1 MGCFQL
7 FGCLNIILRLTNN
20 LITVF
25 TITYNCEQYVDRC
38 YKSILNQ
45 TYQDWIW
52 LIIDD
57 GSNDRTEIFINKLN
71 DDRIHY
77 HKIEVNV
84 GRGKARNYGL
94 SKVQSDWLAIL
105 DMDDLMLSTR
115 LEKFNDVINSG
126 SEGLISSTL
135 LVDKKLEIK
144 GIRRGIYNSYFN
156 LFTHATL
163 CINTSILKSIG
174 YSESRYAE
182 DQRVIVLA
190 PLYCKL
196 ENCEEPFYIY
206 QEDASINIQGAYL
219 SNLHAFFNL
228 KSIQAFSKFST
239 FKISRFVY
247 LYRFGIRAI
256 FLFLLS
262 KVPYGDIV
270 YDLLIQKRTKDSYE
284 DAAISKELN
293 LYE

>member
-1 MGCFQL
+1 MVCFQL
-7 FGCLNIILRLTNN
+7 FGCLNIIPRLTNN

-45 TYQDWIW
+45 TYQNWIW

-57 GSNDRTEIFINKLN
+57 GSIDSTEFFINKLN
-71 DDRIHY
+71 DNRIQY
-77 HKIEVNV
+77 HKIEFNV

-115 LEKFNDVINSG
+115 LEKFNDAINSG
-126 SEGLISSTL
+126 FDGLISSTL
-135 LVDKKLEIK
+135 LVDKELEIK
-144 GIRRGIYNSYFN
+144 GIRRVIYNDYFN
-156 LFTHATL
+156 LFTHASL
-163 CINTSILKSIG
+163 CINTRILKSIG

-182 DQRVIVLA
+182 DQRVIVLST
-190 PLYCKL
+190 LFCRL
-196 ENCEEPFYIY
+196 ETCDEPFYIY
-206 QEDASINIQGAYL
+206 QEDASINIRGAYL

-228 KSIQAFSKFST
+228 KSDQTFSKFS
-239 FKISRFVY
+239 ISKTSHFLY
-247 LYRFGIRAI
+247 LYRFGIRA
-256 FLFLLS
+256 LFLLFLT
-262 KVPYGDIV
+262 KVPYGSIF
-270 YDLLIQKRTKDSYE
+270 YNFLIKKRTKDTY
-284 DAAISKELN
+284 DDTAIRKELN

>member
-7 FGCLNIILRLTNN
+7 FGYLNIILRLKNN

-45 TYQDWIW
+45 TYQNWIW

-57 GSNDRTEIFINKLN
+57 GSQDCTEIFINNLN
-71 DDRIHY
+71 DKRIHY
-77 HKIEVNV
+77 HKIEFNV
-84 GRGKARNYGL
+84 GRGKARNFGL
-94 SKVQSDWLAIL
+94 SKVKSDWLAIL
-105 DMDDLMLSTR
+105 DMDDLMLRTR
-115 LEKFNDVINSG
+115 LERFNNVINSG
-126 SEGLISSTL
+126 YDGLISSTL

-144 GIRRGIYNSYFN
+144 GIRNVIYDNYFD

-163 CINTSILKSIG
+163 CINTSILRSIG

-196 ENCEEPFYIY
+196 ENYDEPLYIY
-206 QEDASINIQGAYL
+206 QEDASINIQGAYF
-219 SNLHAFFNL
+219 SNLYAFINL
-228 KSIQAFSKFST
+228 RTIETSSNLNT
-239 FKISRFVY
+239 FQFRRFLY
-247 LYRFGIRAI
+247 IYRFGIRAI
-256 FLFLLS
+256 CLYLLT
-262 KVPYGDIV
+262 KFPFGDLI
-270 YDLLIQKRTKDSYE
+270 YNLLIQERPKDSFE
-284 DAAISKELN
+284 KSEIRKELN

>member
-1 MGCFQL
+1 M
-7 FGCLNIILRLTNN
+7 INN

-25 TITYNCEQYVDRC
+25 TITYNCEQYVYRC
-38 YKSILNQ
+38 YKSIVNQ
-45 TYQDWIW
+45 SYKHWIW

-57 GSNDRTEIFINKLN
+57 GSNDNTEIFINNLN
-71 DDRIHY
+71 DTRIQY
-77 HKIEVNV
+77 HKIESNV

-94 SKVQSDWLAIL
+94 SKVQSEWLAIL
-105 DMDDLMLSTR
+105 DMDDLMLKSR
-115 LEKFNDVINSG
+115 LERFNTAINSG
-126 SEGLISSTL
+126 SNGLISSTL
-135 LVDKKLEIK
+135 LVDKQLEIK
-144 GIRRGIYNSYFN
+144 GIRKGIYNKYFN

-182 DQRVIVLA
+182 DQRVIVLV

-196 ENCEEPFYIY
+196 ENCEEPLYIY
-206 QEDASINIQGAYL
+206 QEDASINIHGAYF

-256 FLFLLS
+256 FLFLLT
-262 KVPYGDIV
+262 KVPYRDIV
-270 YDLLIQKRTKDSYE
+270 YDLLIQKRTKDFYE
-284 DAAISKELN
+284 DASIRKELN